1 MEMRKEMNM
10 PRESKKSKVA
20 RVTEFCRRMEELYGS
35 EPSAL
40 DWRTPFEL
48 VIAVLLS
55 AQTTD
60 IAVNAVTPELFSRW
74 PNAETMSQ
82 ASADEI
88 AEVIHRLGF
97 YRTKSQHCVGCA
109 QMIMSDYG
117 GEVPHTMEELTRLPG
132 VGRKTANIVLN
143 KAFGI
148 VEGIAVDTHVF
159 RIAQRMGFTT
169 AKSPLEAEKD
179 LLAIIPRELWEGVN
193 SQWIRFGRATCTA
206 RLAKCESCPCDDLCP
221 KRPVRHGAGQVKKQT
236 RRTRSPKKGE

>member
-1 MEMRKEMNM
+1 M

-20 RVTEFCRRMEELYGS
+20 RVTEFCHRMDELYGD

-40 DWRTPFEL
+40 DWHTPFEL

-60 IAVNAVTPELFSRW
+60 AAVNAVTPELFGRW
-74 PNAETMSQ
+74 PNAEVLAQ
-82 ASADEI
+82 ANAEEV

-97 YRTKSQHCVGCA
+97 FRTKSQHCVGCA
-109 QMIMSDYG
+109 QIIVAECG
-117 GEVPHTMEELTRLPG
+117 GEVPRTMDELVRLPG

-159 RIAQRMGFTT
+159 RIAQRMGLST
-169 AKSPLEAEKD
+169 AKTPLEAEKD
-179 LLAIIPRELWEGVN
+179 LLAVIPRELWGGVN

-206 RLAKCESCPCDDLCP
+206 RLAKCDECPCEDLCP
-221 KRPVRHGAGQVKKQT
+221 KRPVRYGAGQTKGQRGN
-236 RRTRSPKKGE
+236 RRR